1 VPVDGAAL
9 AGHAVRSC
17 SKWGHIVSFT
27 AIERQAPVRLYRS
40 KLFVPGSQTKFFEKA
55 AAGPADVV
63 CLDLED
69 AVAPNDKEM
78 ARKNIVAA
86 LNDVNWGNKTVT
98 VRINGLDTPLC
109 YQDVLALVEKGGE
122 RLDAIMI
129 PKVGRGADI
138 YAIDMLITQA
148 SAAVGRRKKIGLEVI
163 IESVLGLTNIDEIA
177 GSSKRLE
184 SLHFGAADYA
194 ASQGMRTTNIGGG
207 NADYVMLT
215 DKDEKG
221 ERVRHWNDLWHF
233 PLFRMVQAA
242 RTHGLVAIDGP
253 FGDYGDPDGFRVQA
267 NRTAILG
274 CEGKWAIHPSQIAL
288 ANEIYTPPAKEVERA
303 EAILAAMD
311 EAHKTGSGAAALK
324 GVLIDAAS
332 IRQAQNIVKQMQM
345 IREKAA
351 S

>member
-1 VPVDGAAL
+1 M
-9 AGHAVRSC
+9 
-17 SKWGHIVSFT
+17 SFT
-27 AIERQAPVRLYRS
+27 SIERQAPVRLYRS

-55 AAGPADVV
+55 AAGAADVI

-69 AVAPNDKEM
+69 AVAPSDKDI
-78 ARKNIVAA
+78 ARKNIVQA
-86 LNDVNWGNKTVT
+86 LNDVNWGNKVVT

-122 RLDAIMI
+122 RLDSIMI
-129 PKVGRGADI
+129 PKVGTAADV

-148 SAAVGRRKKIGLEVI
+148 SAAVGRKKRIGLEVI
-163 IESVLGLTNIDEIA
+163 IESAMGLNNVDAIA

-215 DKDEKG
+215 DKDENDQ
-221 ERVRHWNDLWHF
+221 RLRHWNDLWHY
-233 PLFRMVQAA
+233 PLFRMAAAA
-242 RTHGLVAIDGP
+242 RAHGLIPIDGP

-267 NRTAILG
+267 MRTAILG
-274 CEGKWAIHPSQIAL
+274 CEGKWAIHPSQVDL
-288 ANEIYTPPAKEVERA
+288 ANEIFTPPAKEVERA
-303 EAILAAMD
+303 EAILAAMKD
-311 EAHKTGSGAAALK
+311 AHSSGLGAAAMK

-332 IRQAQNIVKQMQM
+332 IRQAEVIVKQMEM
-345 IREKAA
+345 IRAQSA
-351 S
+351 